1 MTMAQR
7 ELGEGAR
14 KGTPPPQKQSVEQI
28 VEKVA
33 RDIEWRI
40 SSIEDRISEVISDYK
55 DELVEAIKGTHDLR
69 VMDTRMEELAVTLRQ
84 VLSRQLPDDV
94 RTTLDAVLRAVE
106 GEPVD
111 LYLLPTRVQ
120 RAGGLE

>member
-1 MTMAQR
+1 MGMDVHHR
-7 ELGEGAR
+7 RG

-84 VLSRQLPDDV
+84 VLSRQLPADV
-94 RTTLDAVLRAVE
+94 RMTLDAVLRAVE